1 MIQDRIEKLE
11 QLAGQACAKL
21 KLLEEENASLRAQV
35 KSYSDSLA
43 SFERAKMELKEQKVW
58 RFKLRSRLSRI
69 DGKVEQLLEAA
80 EAHSAPVAPAGEDG
94 DAQ

>member
-1 MIQDRIEKLE
+1 MIQDKIERLE
-11 QLAGQACAKL
+11 QLAEQACAKL

-43 SFERAKMELKEQKVW
+43 AFERAKSELKEQKVW
-58 RFKLRSRLSRI
+58 RFKLRSRLSRVNSR
-69 DGKVEQLLEAA
+69 VEQLLEAA
-80 EAHSAPVAPAGEDG
+80 QSQAMPAQPSAGEA